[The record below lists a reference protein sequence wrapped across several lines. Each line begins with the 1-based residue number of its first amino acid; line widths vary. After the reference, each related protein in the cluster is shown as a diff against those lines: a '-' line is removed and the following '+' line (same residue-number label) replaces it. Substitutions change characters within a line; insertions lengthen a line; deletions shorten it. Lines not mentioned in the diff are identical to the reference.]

1 MCSENRYFWWNEQL
15 HVVRDMGGYNRCFI
29 RYMCV
34 TGAKQVAGGKAY
46 KFGEH
51 FITESSI
58 SIMKLTLCSRICWQ
72 DLLWH
77 STSRGFRRNR
87 GSSRMYP

>member
-1 MCSENRYFWWNEQL
+1 
-15 HVVRDMGGYNRCFI
+15 MGGYNRCFI

-51 FITESSI
+51 FIIESSI
-58 SIMKLTLCSRICWQ
+58 SIMELTLCSRICWQ

-87 GSSRMYP
+87 GDRPGCIRGAVFELPIGYYA